1 VALAK
6 GYLMTASSPGYHLYG
21 WATPNTHRVTILLE
35 ELGLHYSV
43 TGVNIRAREQFA
55 PHILALNPFG
65 KIPILLEQR
74 AEVAP
79 LVLFESGAILLH
91 LAEAHGRFLPAGFS
105 ERAATLSWLMVALT
119 GLGPAMGQAHH
130 WTDLA
135 PEKPE
140 AAKDYALALV
150 ARVWSLLDQRLAELP
165 YLAGAEYSIAD
176 IAAFPWI
183 TRAGW
188 AARKL
193 ENTPNIARWHDR
205 IAARPAVQRGITV
218 PRGAVLA

>member
-1 VALAK
+1 
-6 GYLMTASSPGYHLYG
+6 MSASSPGYHLYG

-35 ELGLHYSV
+35 ELGFQYSV

-74 AEVAP
+74 ADVAP

-91 LAEAHGRFLPAGFS
+91 LAEAHGRFLPAGVS
-105 ERAATLSWLMVALT
+105 ERAATLTWLMVALT
-119 GLGPAMGQAHH
+119 GLDPAMGQAHH
-130 WTDLA
+130 WTNLA

-140 AAKDYALALV
+140 AAKDYALASV
-150 ARVWSLLDQRLAELP
+150 ARVWSLLDLRLAEVP
-165 YLAGAEYSIAD
+165 YLSGADYSIAD

-183 TRAGW
+183 TR
-188 AARKL
+188 
-193 ENTPNIARWHDR
+193 P
-205 IAARPAVQRGITV
+205 
-218 PRGAVLA
+218 

>member
-1 VALAK
+1 
-6 GYLMTASSPGYHLYG
+6 MTASSPGYHLYG

-35 ELGLHYSV
+35 ELGLQYSV

-74 AEVAP
+74 ADVAP

-91 LAEAHGRFLPAGFS
+91 LAEAHGRFLPAGVS
-105 ERAATLSWLMVALT
+105 ERAATLTWLMVALT

-140 AAKDYALALV
+140 AAKDYALASV
-150 ARVWSLLDQRLAELP
+150 ARVWSLLDLRLAEVP
-165 YLAGAEYSIAD
+165 YLAGADYSIAD
-176 IAAFPWI
+176 VAAFPWI
-183 TRAGW
+183 TRPGW
-188 AARKL
+188 AARRL
-193 ENTPNIARWHDR
+193 EDTPNIARWHDC
-205 IAARPAVQRGITV
+205 IAARPAVQRGIAI
-218 PRGAVLA
+218 PRVAVLA

>member
-1 VALAK
+1 MSAL
-6 GYLMTASSPGYHLYG
+6 SPGYHLYG

-35 ELGLHYSV
+35 ELGLQYSV
-43 TGVNIRAREQFA
+43 TGVNIRAREQFV

-74 AEVAP
+74 ADVAP

-91 LAEAHGRFLPAGFS
+91 LAEAHGRFLPAGVS
-105 ERAATLSWLMVALT
+105 ERAATLTWLMVALT

-140 AAKDYALALV
+140 AAKDYALASV
-150 ARVWSLLDQRLAELP
+150 ARVWSLLDLRLAEVP
-165 YLAGAEYSIAD
+165 YLSGADYSIAD

-183 TRAGW
+183 TRPGW
-188 AARKL
+188 AARRL
-193 ENTPNIARWHDR
+193 EDTPNIARWHDR
-205 IAARPAVQRGITV
+205 IAARPAVQRGIAI

>member
-1 VALAK
+1 
-6 GYLMTASSPGYHLYG
+6 MTASSPGYHLYG

-35 ELGLHYSV
+35 ELGLQYSV

-65 KIPILLEQR
+65 KIPIILEQR
-74 AEVAP
+74 AGAAP

-91 LAEAHGRFLPAGFS
+91 LAEAHGRFLPAGVS
-105 ERAATLSWLMVALT
+105 ERAATLTWLMVALT

-140 AAKDYALALV
+140 AAKDYALASV
-150 ARVWSLLDQRLAELP
+150 ARVWSLLDLRLAEVP
-165 YLAGAEYSIAD
+165 YLAGADYSIAD

-183 TRAGW
+183 TRPGW
-188 AARKL
+188 AARRL
-193 ENTPNIARWHDR
+193 EDTPNIARWHDR
-205 IAARPAVQRGITV
+205 IAARPAVQRGIAM

>member
-1 VALAK
+1 MPLAK
-6 GYLMTASSPGYHLYG
+6 TSPMIAPIPDYHLYG
-21 WATPNTHRVTILLE
+21 WATPNTHRVSILLE

-43 TGVNIRAREQFA
+43 TGVNIRAREQFS

-65 KIPILLEQR
+65 KVPILIER
-74 AEVAP
+74 RTGTDP

-91 LAEAHGRFLPAGFS
+91 LAEAHGRFLPAGVS
-105 ERAATLSWLMVALT
+105 ERAATLTWLMVALT

-140 AAKDYALALV
+140 AAKDYALASV
-150 ARVWSLLDQRLAELP
+150 ARVWSLLDLRLAELP
-165 YLAGAEYSIAD
+165 YLAGADYSIAD
-176 IAAFPWI
+176 MAAFPWI
-183 TRAGW
+183 TRPGW

-193 ENTPNIARWHDR
+193 EDTPNIARWHDR
-205 IAARPAVQRGITV
+205 IAARPAVQRGIAM
-218 PRGAVLA
+218 PRGAILA

>member
-1 VALAK
+1 MSAL
-6 GYLMTASSPGYHLYG
+6 SPGYHLYG

-35 ELGLHYSV
+35 ELGLQYSV
-43 TGVNIRAREQFA
+43 TGVNIRAREQFV

-74 AEVAP
+74 ADVAP

-91 LAEAHGRFLPAGFS
+91 LAEVHGRFLPAGVS
-105 ERAATLSWLMVALT
+105 ERAATLTWLMVALT

-140 AAKDYALALV
+140 AAKDYALASV
-150 ARVWSLLDQRLAELP
+150 ARVWSLLDLRLAEVP
-165 YLAGAEYSIAD
+165 YLAGADYSIAD

-183 TRAGW
+183 TRPGW
-188 AARKL
+188 AARRL
-193 ENTPNIARWHDR
+193 EDTPNIARWHDR
-205 IAARPAVQRGITV
+205 IAARPAVQRGIAM

>member
-1 VALAK
+1 MSAL
-6 GYLMTASSPGYHLYG
+6 SPGYHLYG

-35 ELGLHYSV
+35 ELGLQYSV
-43 TGVNIRAREQFA
+43 TGVNIRAREQFV

-74 AEVAP
+74 ADVAP

-91 LAEAHGRFLPAGFS
+91 LAEVHGRFLPAGVS
-105 ERAATLSWLMVALT
+105 ERAATLTWLMVALT

-140 AAKDYALALV
+140 AAKDYALASV
-150 ARVWSLLDQRLAELP
+150 ARVWSLLDLRLAEVP
-165 YLAGAEYSIAD
+165 YLAGADYSIAD

-183 TRAGW
+183 TRPGW
-188 AARKL
+188 AARRL
-193 ENTPNIARWHDR
+193 EDTPNIARWHDR
-205 IAARPAVQRGITV
+205 IAARPAVQRGIAI

>member
-1 VALAK
+1 MSAL
-6 GYLMTASSPGYHLYG
+6 SPGYHLYG

-35 ELGLHYSV
+35 ELGLQYSV
-43 TGVNIRAREQFA
+43 TGVNIRAREQFV

-74 AEVAP
+74 ADVAP

-91 LAEAHGRFLPAGFS
+91 LAEVHGRFLPAGVS
-105 ERAATLSWLMVALT
+105 ERAATLTWLMVALT

-140 AAKDYALALV
+140 AAKDYALASV
-150 ARVWSLLDQRLAELP
+150 ARVWSLLDLRLAEVP
-165 YLAGAEYSIAD
+165 YLSGADYSIAD

-183 TRAGW
+183 TRPGW
-188 AARKL
+188 AARRL
-193 ENTPNIARWHDR
+193 EDTPNIARWHDR
-205 IAARPAVQRGITV
+205 IAARPAVQRGIAI

>member
-1 VALAK
+1 MSAL
-6 GYLMTASSPGYHLYG
+6 SPGYHLYG

-35 ELGLHYSV
+35 ELGLQYSV
-43 TGVNIRAREQFA
+43 TGVNIRAREQFV

-74 AEVAP
+74 ADVAP

-91 LAEAHGRFLPAGFS
+91 LAEAHGRFLPAGVS
-105 ERAATLSWLMVALT
+105 ERAATLTWLMVALT

-140 AAKDYALALV
+140 AAKDYALASV
-150 ARVWSLLDQRLAELP
+150 ARVWSLLDLRLAEVP
-165 YLAGAEYSIAD
+165 YLFGADYSIAD

-183 TRAGW
+183 TRPGW
-188 AARKL
+188 AARRL
-193 ENTPNIARWHDR
+193 EDTPNIARWHDR
-205 IAARPAVQRGITV
+205 IAARPAVQRGIAI

>member
-1 VALAK
+1 
-6 GYLMTASSPGYHLYG
+6 MNASVSGYHLYG
-21 WATPNTHRVTILLE
+21 WATPNTHRVSILLE
-35 ELGLHYSV
+35 ELRLLYDV
-43 TGVNIRAREQFA
+43 TSVNIRAREQFA

-65 KIPILLEQR
+65 KVPILIEER
-74 AEVAP
+74 AGAAP

-91 LAEAHGRFLPAGFS
+91 LAETHGRFLPTGVS
-105 ERAATLSWLMVALT
+105 ERATTLTWLMVALT

-140 AAKDYALALV
+140 PAKHYALALV
-150 ARVWSLLDQRLAELP
+150 KRAWSLLDHRLAEAP

-183 TRAGW
+183 TRPGW
-188 AARKL
+188 AARRL
-193 ENTPNIARWHDR
+193 EDTPNIARWHDR
-205 IAARPAVQRGITV
+205 IAARPAVQRGIAV
-218 PRGAVLA
+218 PRGAVLG

>member
-1 VALAK
+1 MVLAK

-65 KIPILLEQR
+65 KVPILIERR
-74 AEVAP
+74 AGTDP

-91 LAEAHGRFLPAGFS
+91 LAETHGRFLPAEFS
-105 ERAATLSWLMVALT
+105 KRAATLTWLMVALT

-135 PEKPE
+135 PEKPK
-140 AAKDYALALV
+140 AARDYALAQV
-150 ARVWSLLDQRLAELP
+150 ARVWSLLEDHLAEAP

-176 IAAFPWI
+176 MAAFPWI
-183 TRAGW
+183 TRPGW
-188 AARKL
+188 AARRL
-193 ENTPNIARWHDR
+193 EDTPNIARWHDR
-205 IAARPAVQRGITV
+205 IAARPAVQRGIAI

>member
-1 VALAK
+1 
-6 GYLMTASSPGYHLYG
+6 
-21 WATPNTHRVTILLE
+21 
-35 ELGLHYSV
+35 
-43 TGVNIRAREQFA
+43 
-55 PHILALNPFG
+55 
-65 KIPILLEQR
+65 
-74 AEVAP
+74 
-79 LVLFESGAILLH
+79 
-91 LAEAHGRFLPAGFS
+91 LPC
-105 ERAATLSWLMVALT
+105 
-119 GLGPAMGQAHH
+119 QAHH